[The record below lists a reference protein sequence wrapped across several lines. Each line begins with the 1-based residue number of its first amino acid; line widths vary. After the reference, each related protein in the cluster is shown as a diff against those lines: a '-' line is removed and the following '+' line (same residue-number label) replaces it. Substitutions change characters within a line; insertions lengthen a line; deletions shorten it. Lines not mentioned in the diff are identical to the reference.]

1 MQRVVRLSFVGLLA
15 IAGASFATACG
26 DKVTVPPAQAQDSV
40 VHSVTVSPPSASLNI
55 GDKFQFGASVDAGPG
70 VTDRTVTW
78 SSSNSA
84 VASVDQTGLVTAVA
98 AGNASIVA
106 TSKANTQV
114 SGAASVTVAAVVHAS
129 VTIGQINQTTCVVGG
144 GCASVPAQ
152 LGNVANQLDV
162 TLNVD
167 PGTEK
172 VSEVDLLMNCG
183 GADTLVGKQTFASAD
198 VAPVVDDASSPVT
211 ISFNTAAFSPTTGAV
226 AFKNGVCTLK
236 AKAITTTGT
245 QSAVSSTQLT
255 LNNANV
261 VVATLTTVPG
271 TNQVASATDASG
283 LTWRAGAVTATV
295 IPVVYTA
302 NVTIASAAVNLVN
315 GGNDG
320 ALGKNGTA
328 VASGGNVATLSG
340 LTPAS
345 GVVTASFPLSTTA
358 TGGVGGAVVDT
369 LTVSVN
375 TVDSNGNPGPTLAAS
390 TGNFIR
396 LDNRAP
402 NIGTATPPT
411 YVAGTQNTANGWVG
425 ANFVFSTSAG
435 SLTADSAS
443 KDNLA
448 ELIAINGNGQLS
460 AGGVDKVTI
469 KTQWAPQGT
478 SASSSAWATFTS
490 VADLAETSAATGSVA
505 YDLRLQIC
513 DALGNCATTPTLTT
527 FGVDKTPPTAST
539 TAGPADKEIDGIGM
553 AISSATVSVGASDP
567 QGTAGVTGSG
577 FGANPVLVTE
587 TRLAPVTVPGT
598 DQATTCVI
606 GLPLSPNTGCKS
618 GSLMSLTFPVVT
630 TDPGQYALSY
640 VVVDQAGNQSAPA
653 ALSYYLDGPTL
664 GAPAAPSMSGGIG
677 IPASITNGSQFTASG
692 TDNMDFA
699 SANAVLVY
707 PVAAIDIPATS
718 SAAGVAFDNTLTR
731 ASNVTVTL
739 SNFMRSLGAISAGVI
754 TSAQAKPTTIGIR
767 GVDAA
772 NNLSPQDQATFPATN
787 IATGTT
793 LAVGT
798 DLADFSIT
806 SDQATLAN
814 GTSTTGARS
823 ATLTATVKAVDANH
837 GTPFSQ
843 VCFYIQNPSGAEGG
857 QAAPV
862 TGGAAGE
869 FALLGCTSTTTT
881 TLSGTDKLI
890 SSTMSF
896 DPAAAY
902 GTSGSLN
909 IVAIGITANGDALMT
924 GTPVAI
930 GLTN

>member
-15 IAGASFATACG
+15 LAGAGITACG
-26 DKVTVPPAQAQDSV
+26 DKVTVPPATKTDSV
-40 VHSVTVSPPSASLNI
+40 VHSVTVSPPSANLNI

-70 VTDRTVTW
+70 ITDRTVVW

-84 VASVDQTGLVTAVA
+84 VATVDQTGLVTAVA

-106 TSKANTQV
+106 KSKADQTV
-114 SGAASVTVAAVVHAS
+114 SGAASVTVAAVVHAT
-129 VTIGQINQTTCVVGG
+129 VNIGQINQTNCQLFGS
-144 GCASVPAQ
+144 CSSVPAQ

-183 GADTLVGKQTFASAD
+183 GADTLVGKQTFSSAD
-198 VAPVVDDASSPVT
+198 VAPAVDESSSPVT
-211 ISFNTAAFSPTTGAV
+211 ISFNTAAFNPATGAV

-261 VVATLTTVPG
+261 VVATLTTTPG
-271 TNQVASATDASG
+271 TGQNATATDGSG
-283 LTWRAGAVTATV
+283 LTWRAGAVNVTAV
-295 IPVVYTA
+295 PVVYTA
-302 NVTIASAAVNLVN
+302 NVTIASGSVNLIN
-315 GGNDG
+315 GGNDN
-320 ALGKNGTA
+320 AFGKNGA
-328 VASGGNVATLSG
+328 VIAGGGTVGSLSG

-345 GVVTASFPLSTTA
+345 GVITASFPLSTTA
-358 TGGVGGAVVDT
+358 TGGVGGAMVDT

-396 LDNRAP
+396 LDNKAP
-402 NIGTATPPT
+402 NITTTAPT
-411 YVAGTQNTANGWVG
+411 FVAGTQNTANGWVG
-425 ANFVFSTSAG
+425 ANFAFSTSAG
-435 SLTADSAS
+435 SLTAGSAAT
-443 KDNLA
+443 DNQV
-448 ELIAINGNGQLS
+448 ELDAINGGPAPVDKS
-460 AGGVDKVTI
+460 TGGVDKVTI
-469 KTQWAPQGT
+469 NTQFAPQGT
-478 SASSSAWATFTS
+478 TTWTTFTS
-490 VADLAETSAATGSVA
+490 VASLAETPAATGAVA

-513 DALGNCATTPTLTT
+513 DALGNCANTGVLTT
-527 FGVDKTPPTAST
+527 FGVDKTAPTAST
-539 TAGPADKEIDGIGM
+539 SAGPANNEIDGIGM
-553 AISSATVSVGASDP
+553 ALSSATVSVGASDP
-567 QGTAGVTGSG
+567 QGAGGVTGSG
-577 FGANPVLVTE
+577 FGASPVLVTE

-606 GLPLSPNTGCKS
+606 GLPLNPNTGCKS
-618 GSLMSLTFPVVT
+618 GSLQPLTFPVTT

-640 VVVDQAGNQSAPA
+640 VVVDQAGNQSAPV
-653 ALSYYLDGPTL
+653 ALNYYLDGPTL
-664 GAPAAPSMSGGIG
+664 GAAAAPSMSGGIG

-707 PVAAIDIPATS
+707 PVATIDIPGTS

-754 TSAQAKPTTIGIR
+754 TSAQAKPTMIGIR

-772 NNLSPQDQATFPATN
+772 NNLSTEDQATFPATN
-787 IATGTT
+787 IANGTT
-793 LAVGT
+793 LVVGT
-798 DLADFSIT
+798 DLADFSIA
-806 SDQATLAN
+806 SDQATLHN

-823 ATLTATVKAVDANH
+823 ATLTATVQAVDANH

-843 VCFYIQNPSGAEGG
+843 VCFYIVNPSGGEGA

-869 FALLGCTSTTTT
+869 LSLLGCTSTTTT
-881 TLSGTDKLI
+881 TLSGANKLI
-890 SSTMSF
+890 SSTLAF

-902 GTSGSLN
+902 GTAGNLSF
-909 IVAIGITANGDALMT
+909 VAIGITANGDALMT
-924 GTPVAI
+924 GTPVVIA
-930 GLTN
+930 LAN